1 MEWELTAQAFA
12 KLLDH
17 LGGDEEQ
24 AGERYENLRRTLI
37 RFFEWRGAPFPEEQV
52 DETFN
57 RIARKLNEGVEIKNI
72 GGYAYE
78 VARLVYLEALKRHQ
92 NRRAPL
98 DEVKHETPTPD
109 LTDEVVEKEQR
120 LACLDECLDVLP
132 AESRELI
139 TEYYSDEKRGRID
152 RRNALAE
159 RLGLRRDALAN
170 RAQRVRNKLEECVTR
185 CLKKKQR
192 YEEEFFATRK

>member
-1 MEWELTAQAFA
+1 MELELTAPAFA

-17 LGGDEEQ
+17 LGGDEEP

-37 RFFEWRGAPFPEEQV
+37 RFFEWRSAPFPEEHA

-57 RIARKLNEGVEIKNI
+57 RIARKLNEGVEIRNI

-78 VARLVYLEALKRHQ
+78 VARLVCLEALKGHQ

-98 DEVKHETPTPD
+98 DEIEYETARPD
-109 LTDEVVEKEQR
+109 ITDEIEEKEQR
-120 LACLDECLDVLP
+120 LTCLDDCLSVLP

-152 RRNALAE
+152 RRKVLAE

-170 RAQRVRNKLEECVTR
+170 RAQRLRDKLEQCITR

-192 YEEEFFATRK
+192 YE